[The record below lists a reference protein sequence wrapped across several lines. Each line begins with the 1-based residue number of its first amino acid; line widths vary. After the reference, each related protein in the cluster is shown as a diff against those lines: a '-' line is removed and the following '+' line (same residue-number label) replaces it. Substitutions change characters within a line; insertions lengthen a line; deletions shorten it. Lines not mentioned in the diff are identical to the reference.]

1 MTMNRFWD
9 APAEAA
15 GPGRDAMYSLTERHP
30 DALDLA
36 PIFVVAHLAI
46 GIVMLAG
53 YLSGW
58 M

>member
-1 MTMNRFWD
+1 
-9 APAEAA
+9 
-15 GPGRDAMYSLTERHP
+15 MYSLTERHP